1 MRIDDE
7 ATGERQ
13 ASPVSSPNDP
23 DPASSAGALE
33 RSATPPA
40 AARWPLRLALAAL
53 LLGLF
58 ALEEAVFSSPPLS
71 FTVGAPP
78 RAGVLRD
85 WESAPDDR
93 PLGLVFSDG
102 ARVELDPGASARV
115 VALGRAGAHLVL
127 ESGSAHLNTAQP
139 RLRLPGEEPWRVSLG
154 PFTLEAA
161 SARFDVAWDPRSD
174 EVAID
179 VVDGS
184 VAITGCEGE
193 PADTLRAGE
202 GVRASCAAR
211 QWARVPAGSP
221 PTPP

>member
-78 RAGVLRD
+78 RAAGR
-85 WESAPDDR
+85 SR
-93 PLGLVFSDG
+93 GRGILGTTVSSSF
-102 ARVELDPGASARV
+102 
-115 VALGRAGAHLVL
+115 
-127 ESGSAHLNTAQP
+127 GS
-139 RLRLPGEEPWRVSLG
+139 
-154 PFTLEAA
+154 
-161 SARFDVAWDPRSD
+161 
-174 EVAID
+174 
-179 VVDGS
+179 
-184 VAITGCEGE
+184 
-193 PADTLRAGE
+193 
-202 GVRASCAAR
+202 
-211 QWARVPAGSP
+211 
-221 PTPP
+221 